1 MNEKEI
7 SSFSLAS
14 LVAIYPP
21 QPKDL
26 YYDGCILGHRE
37 VLDTEMAMSL
47 FRFPTRVNAFGAV
60 FCSKG
65 SVTVTSNLKHCV
77 IESQTL
83 FVCPPR
89 TIIQLESQEEA
100 SIHFILC
107 EEEFLSRIQIDLKQM
122 MHLFMAVR
130 ENPCLPLSRTERDE
144 IFRSQ
149 SDIRAEWRSGRQDP
163 LSQEIM
169 RMLFRTLAYRL
180 CRLIDNRIGE
190 GRQNPEEEENPTRKR
205 NNAYFNAFIEE
216 LSKHYMHARNVG
228 FYAERLHLTPKY
240 LTTLLRTTTGR
251 TATEWIDEYVV
262 LEAKNLLKH
271 SPMNIQEIAYYLNFS
286 NQSFFGKYFKQHTGV
301 TPTAYRS
308 SK

>member
-14 LVAIYPP
+14 LIAIYPP
-21 QPKDL
+21 QPEDL
-26 YYDGCILGHRE
+26 YYNGCILGHRE

-77 IESQTL
+77 IGAQTL

-89 TIIQLESQEEA
+89 TIVQVESQEEA

-107 EEEFLSRIQIDLKQM
+107 EEEFLGRIQIDLKQM

-130 ENPCLPLSRTERDE
+130 ENPCLPLSCEERDE
-144 IFRSQ
+144 IIRSQ
-149 SDIRAEWRSGRQDP
+149 SEIEAEWRSGRRDP
-163 LSQEIM
+163 LSQEIL
-169 RMLFRTLAYRL
+169 RTLLRTLAYRL
-180 CRLIDNRIGE
+180 CRFIDNRIGE
-190 GRQNPEEEENPTRKR
+190 GQQRAEAENDPTRNR

-286 NQSFFGKYFKQHTGV
+286 NQSFFGKYFKQHTGI